1 MASVC
6 PGQKLSLTCR
16 TNQNILQWTIIQPGG
31 SDTYDFRDIST
42 FESISPL
49 PIDVAGRIVTV
60 HFSRQSVHSQ
70 LPTHVPIWMEL
81 AQQETLQ

>member
-6 PGQKLSLTCR
+6 PGQKLSLTCH
-16 TNQNILQWTIIQPGG
+16 TNQNIPQWTIIQPGG

-49 PIDVAGRIVTV
+49 PIDVAGRVVTVTV

-70 LPTHVPIWMEL
+70 LPTQVPIL
-81 AQQETLQ
+81 G